1 VFLSGRR
8 SQDLSGGTTCS
19 LARRRPGSLGAGP
32 ALLGLRGS
40 SPTAP
45 PPLAATPVPPPGVRD
60 QLTVEDLF
68 GGSPPGVVHNAYY
81 QPIGDVRAATSA
93 LCGTLHFAE
102 TRMQT
107 THPDS
112 GWMGAGQTL
121 FPAFSLPVVS
131 RDGWLIPLD
140 RDLIMSGHHGGRSG
154 QSLWNVIANP
164 GEVWEEAA
172 DARYSR
178 AAFPFT
184 LTDNFVGQAR
194 NGLAT
199 FVFDGLEVSLVAI
212 QVTQETAPVE
222 EYTRTDFSA
231 LVPVDFDPECPAGAE
246 EAVAAFARERAT
258 RLPLRPWSALPDAER
273 SWALAQDGH
282 ADSPR

>member
-1 VFLSGRR
+1 
-8 SQDLSGGTTCS
+8 
-19 LARRRPGSLGAGP
+19 
-32 ALLGLRGS
+32 
-40 SPTAP
+40 
-45 PPLAATPVPPPGVRD
+45 
-60 QLTVEDLF
+60 
-68 GGSPPGVVHNAYY
+68 
-81 QPIGDVRAATSA
+81 
-93 LCGTLHFAE
+93 
-102 TRMQT
+102 MQT

-199 FVFDGLEVSLVAI
+199 FVFDGLEVSPVAI

-246 EAVAAFARERAT
+246 EVVAAFARERAT

-282 ADSPR
+282 ADTDFSALALLMDGQLYLHEVATRSGPHPWPEWMRHGVFSVTNATGSSPSRRRWGWACRRSPSPSDTETPPSTSGSSTTSPGSPTTRGGRA